1 MVCIDMSEYMERHS
15 VSRLIGSPPGYIGY
29 EEGGL
34 LTEAVIRKPYTIVL
48 LDEFEKAHRAVSNLL
63 LQVFD
68 EGRLSDSH
76 GRVADFRNTV
86 IIMTS
91 NLGQSELR
99 DARKSSMATHSNSSA
114 SVSASATPESI
125 EVEKISGETD
135 QGQVQADVNLLTMEL
150 VNRYF
155 SPEFVNRI
163 DEVRRE
169 RVSHSVI

>member
-1 MVCIDMSEYMERHS
+1 LAKALAEYLFQDKNNMVSVDMSEYMERHS

-34 LTEAVIRKPYTIVL
+34 LTEAVIRRPYTIVL
-48 LDEFEKAHRAVSNLL
+48 LDEFEKAHKAVSNLL

-91 NLGQSELR
+91 NLGQKELR
-99 DARKSSMATHSNSSA
+99 ALRSDDGADADETKKQKQTD
-114 SVSASATPESI
+114 VS
-125 EVEKISGETD
+125 
-135 QGQVQADVNLLTMEL
+135 QLTLDL
-150 VNRYF
+150 VDAYF

-163 DEVRRE
+163 DEVMNMAL
-169 RVSHSVI
+169 IAP